1 MINRQYNELIADSP
15 ETAFE
20 GSPLP
25 VGIEGKL
32 AKVDWKK
39 RDVLVG
45 VLKSQQQLE
54 ICKEHHFYYIPA
66 SRVGEEYLPIHYV
79 AIYQSRN
86 LFGKENG
93 IYLYGEVTRCSLL
106 RRKEITETGGQPRN
120 PEKLYYRLDVRE
132 WKELPRPIAVRES
145 ASVALFTNLFLLLHS
160 REVPDLR
167 IASEEEF
174 RLYYELKR
182 LAGRSLSADP
192 ERPLCYRYKDCLLD
206 YEDGKVRVL
215 RDGRIVY
222 TASAEQVVR
231 HPYESFGVIRRM
243 MSK

>member
-1 MINRQYNELIADSP
+1 M
-15 ETAFE
+15 
-20 GSPLP
+20 
-25 VGIEGKL
+25 GIEGKL